1 MTTDVWDRLFSE
13 FSRVYAATPQLQD
26 FCPFPTDIK
35 PQNVVAHD
43 IPARA
48 LLESDRG
55 LTTRDY
61 TGLRD
66 AFVAAARRALWRET
80 YKGTDIGQDFLDRFG
95 CYCLIGSGGA
105 FSSESLF
112 AYVVYMPPGLHY
124 PWHDHPAEEIY
135 FVLAGEAE
143 FHRQGHPSRVLR
155 PGDASF
161 HASSQSH
168 AMTTHDHPVMALVLW
183 RDGFATS
190 PKLT

>member
-1 MTTDVWDRLFSE
+1 MTTGVWDSLLSE
-13 FSRVYAATPQLQD
+13 FAQVYAATPRLQA
-26 FCPFPTDIK
+26 FCAFPNDISR
-35 PQNVVAHD
+35 QGVLAHD

-48 LLESDRG
+48 LLESDPG
-55 LTTRDY
+55 LTTDDY

-66 AFVAAARRALWRET
+66 AFIAASSHALWRET
-80 YKGTDIGQDFLDRFG
+80 YKGTDIDQDFLDRFG
-95 CYCLIGSGGA
+95 CYCLIGHGGA

-112 AYVVYMPPGLHY
+112 AYVVYMPANLHY

-143 FHRQGHPSRVLR
+143 FHRQGEPSEVLKS
-155 PGDASF
+155 GEVSF
-161 HASSQSH
+161 HTSSQPH